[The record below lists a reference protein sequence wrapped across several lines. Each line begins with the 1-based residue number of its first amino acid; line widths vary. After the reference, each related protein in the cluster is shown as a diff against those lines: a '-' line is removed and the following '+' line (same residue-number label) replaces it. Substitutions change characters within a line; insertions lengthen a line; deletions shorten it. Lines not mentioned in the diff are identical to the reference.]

1 MAATNFTPI
10 QLYRSSTAAAVP
22 LAADLAAGE
31 LAINTTDEKL
41 YFENASGVV
50 KLLASSAATGG
61 TFTTVTATTVVNG
74 LGAVGTPSYTFTGDL
89 NTGMWSPATG
99 NIAVSTGGVERMRI
113 GSSGNVG
120 IGTASPGSFGLL
132 AAVLNATGVTT
143 IAVSNS
149 NATTNDGAKLS
160 SFYGT
165 IEMSSL
171 GHYWNGST
179 FIGRQYSYGDL
190 TFLLG
195 STPAERMRID
205 SSGNVGIGTSAP
217 ARRLHVVAADGGTNS
232 LFAGASYALRVQSIA
247 ATGTVVDA
255 VNNTEATY
263 QPLLIG
269 GSQTQ
274 FMVSG
279 AEKARLVSD
288 HFLLGTTAN
297 PSVLNTSVVID
308 SGANSLGG
316 VVMQNNT
323 TGRTFSDG
331 GHLYMSGAEMRLYN
345 AENNVLMFGTNN
357 TERMRID
364 TSGNVGIGTSSPT
377 YRLDVASGD
386 TTASIGY
393 AMRIRSNATATA
405 AAMQFTNSAGSSQTG
420 LVTCTDTGTMTIQ
433 SDGASSLLAFRTNGN
448 ERMRI
453 DSSGNVG
460 VGTTAPTRRLSIS
473 GGDVELNANVLYLNS
488 GNAFIQGN
496 STNIL
501 FSTNATERMR
511 LDSSG
516 NLGIGTSAPQAK
528 LSVVVASSAG
538 TSLSSFANYIA
549 VGPNVGT
556 VDGSGLGLSYNTTAD
571 TAEII
576 SVAPNVAWKPL
587 TIYSLGLRFN
597 VVTGT
602 EIARFDNNGRLGL
615 GTTTP
620 AYQLELSTDS
630 AAKPSTNTWTIVSD
644 SRIKTETGEYT
655 KGLDAVCALRPIT
668 YHYNGVA
675 GFVDDGKENIS
686 IIAQEAMQHFPEC
699 VGTFEMLLNEGDEE
713 KTELFNWNGH
723 ALTFALVNA
732 VKELKAVNDALT
744 ARVAQLEGK

>member
-1 MAATNFTPI
+1 
-10 QLYRSSTAAAVP
+10 
-22 LAADLAAGE
+22 
-31 LAINTTDEKL
+31 
-41 YFENASGVV
+41 
-50 KLLASSAATGG
+50 
-61 TFTTVTATTVVNG
+61 
-74 LGAVGTPSYTFTGDL
+74 
-89 NTGMWSPATG
+89 
-99 NIAVSTGGVERMRI
+99 
-113 GSSGNVG
+113 
-120 IGTASPGSFGLL
+120 
-132 AAVLNATGVTT
+132 
-143 IAVSNS
+143 
-149 NATTNDGAKLS
+149 
-160 SFYGT
+160 
-165 IEMSSL
+165 
-171 GHYWNGST
+171 
-179 FIGRQYSYGDL
+179 
-190 TFLLG
+190 
-195 STPAERMRID
+195 
-205 SSGNVGIGTSAP
+205 
-217 ARRLHVVAADGGTNS
+217 
-232 LFAGASYALRVQSIA
+232 
-247 ATGTVVDA
+247 
-255 VNNTEATY
+255 
-263 QPLLIG
+263 
-269 GSQTQ
+269 
-274 FMVSG
+274 
-279 AEKARLVSD
+279 
-288 HFLLGTTAN
+288 
-297 PSVLNTSVVID
+297 
-308 SGANSLGG
+308 
-316 VVMQNNT
+316 
-323 TGRTFSDG
+323 
-331 GHLYMSGAEMRLYN
+331 
-345 AENNVLMFGTNN
+345 
-357 TERMRID
+357 
-364 TSGNVGIGTSSPT
+364 
-377 YRLDVASGD
+377 
-386 TTASIGY
+386 
-393 AMRIRSNATATA
+393 MRIRSNATATA